1 MIAGAGS
8 SAGDYVLFNSC
19 LPYTI
24 EGALTPVGNRK
35 NGLMRLSFPLYA
47 VKLISII
54 AFYSLTYYQIDVDL
68 GECVD
73 WRNPKSSALKVY
85 RDGILSRCA
94 TVRFSQHLPFGN
106 RAVLLDH
113 VSQADGELEMHSP
126 RI

>member
-24 EGALTPVGNRK
+24 EGAVTPVGNRK
-35 NGLMRLSFPLYA
+35 NVPSLCGKLSSLN
-47 VKLISII
+47 
-54 AFYSLTYYQIDVDL
+54 AFFSLTNYQIDVDL

-94 TVRFSQHLPFGN
+94 TVRFSQHLPFCN